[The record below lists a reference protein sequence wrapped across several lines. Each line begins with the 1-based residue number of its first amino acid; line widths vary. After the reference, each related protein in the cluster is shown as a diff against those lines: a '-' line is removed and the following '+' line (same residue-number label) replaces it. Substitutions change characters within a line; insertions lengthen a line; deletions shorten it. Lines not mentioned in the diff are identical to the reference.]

1 MNVTC
6 RSIRWLFNSTWC
18 GGHLGVLYELAVL
31 EGKTERRL
39 NSHSTL
45 KSWGTTSQTARSCAC
60 REEGS
65 GTWLRWLVNQ
75 SRRSSDSDNQ
85 PLQSFLVMWKRSGCS
100 VKYLH
105 FFNHYNSGYHAFL
118 SDRNIDT
125 LSRQTKQQLVRIGW
139 FLLACNIYR
148 RTSRVVRGFGLL
160 NMR

>member
-45 KSWGTTSQTARSCAC
+45 KSWEKTSQTARSCAC

-65 GTWLRWLVNQ
+65 GTWLRWFVNQ

-85 PLQSFLVMWKRSGCS
+85 PLQSFLVMWKRSGCC

-105 FFNHYNSGYHAFL
+105 FLITITVVTTRFFLIGISILYHDKPSNSWWESVDFYLHVIFIAEHHAWFVD
-118 SDRNIDT
+118 SD
-125 LSRQTKQQLVRIGW
+125 
-139 FLLACNIYR
+139 Y
-148 RTSRVVRGFGLL
+148 
-160 NMR
+160 